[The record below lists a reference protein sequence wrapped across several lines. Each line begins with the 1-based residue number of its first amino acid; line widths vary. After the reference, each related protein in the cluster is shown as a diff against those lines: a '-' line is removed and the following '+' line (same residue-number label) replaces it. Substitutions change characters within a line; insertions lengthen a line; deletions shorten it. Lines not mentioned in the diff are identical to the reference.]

1 MFSIIVDQVIQDC
14 NQLEKQVSELFMQMM
29 ELEQAK
35 KELQS
40 LSYMAELVARL
51 EHQYSQM
58 DYQYNVLRQMMF
70 ALNKTILNYLSCEN
84 RICDNSEQNVIL
96 YRRQEVGVND
106 FSDIYNILN
115 GICTR

>member
-14 NQLEKQVSELFMQMM
+14 SQLEKQVSELFMQMM

-35 KELQS
+35 KELQR

-58 DYQYNVLRQMMF
+58 DYQYNVLRQMML

-84 RICDNSEQNVIL
+84 RICDNGEQNVIL
-96 YRRQEVGVND
+96 YRRQEIGVND
-106 FSDIYNILN
+106 FSDIFNILS
-115 GICTR
+115 GI